1 MHFPY
6 FTLQFY
12 IKFEII
18 TITLILTKIRGAIMP
33 MLKKTSLKAQV
44 YEIIRQKILQ
54 QKYALGEKI
63 NIDTLAEELNI
74 SNSPI
79 REALMMLTQ
88 DGLIEM
94 VPNNGAKVISFS
106 EEGFH
111 EIASSLYVV
120 LYGAYDLCIK
130 LDVLD
135 TVVAEMQ
142 QHIKQQK
149 YYHETGNIPES
160 VKYALLFDK
169 CIVKATKN
177 SYLISIYERMED
189 IFYLMALHS
198 HQRGEDDRK
207 NNIAEHDNILQ
218 SIRNRDTAAVH
229 HWLNIHYDKHL

>member
-1 MHFPY
+1 
-6 FTLQFY
+6 
-12 IKFEII
+12 
-18 TITLILTKIRGAIMP
+18 
-33 MLKKTSLKAQV
+33 MLKKTSLKTQV

-54 QKYALGEKI
+54 QEYALGEKI

-88 DGLIEM
+88 DGLIDM
-94 VPNNGAKVISFS
+94 VPNNGARVISFS

-111 EIASSLYVV
+111 EISSSIYVV

-135 TVVAEMQ
+135 VVVAQMEQHLQMQ
-142 QHIKQQK
+142 KQ
-149 YYHETGNIPES
+149 YHAMGNIPES

-169 CIVKATKN
+169 CIVKATNNK
-177 SYLISIYERMED
+177 YLLSIYERMED

-207 NNIAEHDNILQ
+207 NNIAEHDNILE
-218 SIRNRDTAAVH
+218 SIRNRDTAALY